1 MQIIP
6 TVGLKKDFEEAE
18 TRIKEVCKFSRWVQI
33 DVCDN
38 VFAPGKTFELELLRK
53 LDFETNSSLWDVHL
67 MVKEPI
73 SWVNKCISVGS
84 SRIIGQVEMMTDQ
97 IEFLERVKSEAA
109 EAGLAFDVDTKIE
122 KINGDWDIVLIMGRQ
137 AGFGYYDFEEKVLDK
152 IKTVK
157 DMGYFVGVDGGAD
170 VNNIFKI
177 EQAGADIVYS
187 EVNYFD
193 LINAGERT
201 NK

>member
-6 TVGLKKDFEEAE
+6 TVGLKKDFGEAE
-18 TRIKEVCKFSRWVQI
+18 VRIQDVCKSSRWIQI

-53 LDFETNSSLWDVHL
+53 LDFETNSNLWDVHL

-84 SRIIGQVEMMTDQ
+84 SRIIGQVEMMKDQ
-97 IEFLERVKSEAA
+97 NEFLERVKSETA

-122 KINGDWDIVLIMGRQ
+122 KISGDWDIILIMGRQ

-157 DMGYFVGVDGGAD
+157 DMGYLVGVDGGAD
-170 VNNIFKI
+170 IDNIFKI
-177 EQAGADIVYS
+177 KQAGADIVYS

-193 LINAGERT
+193 LINAVERT
-201 NK
+201 SK